1 MMGVTFAEYVFF
13 LYVETW
19 FNLLLLSVC
28 GYYFVFGYEYLML
41 RV

>member
-1 MMGVTFAEYVFF
+1 
-13 LYVETW
+13 L
-19 FNLLLLSVC
+19 FNLQLLSVC